1 MEAAKL
7 QCGLSMPVLILILA
21 LVGFF
26 LMVAFKAVPVYVEN
40 RYIVA
45 ALNTLGEDAQQLP
58 SMTTR
63 EIKSKLQRIYTVNN
77 IRSEGSK
84 QIEVDKQSDKVLVR
98 VAYETRVPLFLNVDL
113 VMSFENELDSSQP
126 DRCCDPI

>member
-1 MEAAKL
+1 METAKL
-7 QCGLSMPVLILILA
+7 QRGLSMPVLILILA

-26 LMVAFKAVPVYVEN
+26 LMVAFKVVPVYVEN

-98 VAYETRVPLFLNVDL
+98 VAYETRVPLFLNIDL

>member
-7 QCGLSMPVLILILA
+7 QRGLSMPVLILILA

-26 LMVAFKAVPVYVEN
+26 LMVAFKVVPVYVEN

>member
-1 MEAAKL
+1 METAKL
-7 QCGLSMPVLILILA
+7 QRGLSMPVLILILA
-21 LVGFF
+21 LAGFF
-26 LMVAFKAVPVYVEN
+26 LMVAFKVVPVYAEN

-63 EIKSKLQRIYTVNN
+63 EIRTKLQRIYTVNN

-84 QIEVDKQSDKVLVR
+84 QIEVDKQSNKVLIR
-98 VAYETRVPLFLNVDL
+98 VAYETRVPLFLNIDL

-126 DRCCDPI
+126 DQCCDPL